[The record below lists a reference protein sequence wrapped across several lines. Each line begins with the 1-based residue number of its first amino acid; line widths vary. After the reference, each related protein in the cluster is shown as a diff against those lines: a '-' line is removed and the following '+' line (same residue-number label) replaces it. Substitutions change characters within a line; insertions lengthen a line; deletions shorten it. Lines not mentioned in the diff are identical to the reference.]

1 MDWLSPLTLAEIIAI
16 CKEYQIYV
24 SDAARRKRE
33 KMVSLIQTF
42 HEDARVIFEQ
52 RRDCKKNAALPNKRK
67 SDLPVQGPRK
77 KMKNSGP
84 SAGIN
89 GDDTMD
95 KSDEITLPSIVN
107 NNHITT
113 SPEFLHIPSQ
123 NELRD
128 CQAEFLQAISPSAV
142 REAVCAV
149 CALLCWEHECSVVNV
164 RNIPNAGRLQPAD
177 QDRHP
182 AQVLIAGM
190 LLEEKGVIEV
200 KGKCSATLCGACLQD
215 LHRDKIPRY
224 SLSNKMWIGNIPHQL
239 SCLTIPEQLL
249 LSPIYP
255 HCFIFKMYPKG
266 GAQDD
271 PTCLQSGLHGNVTS
285 YPMNTDEIFSML
297 QGHML
302 PRPME
307 ILPSIISGTYVG
319 VSNLPKHWLKST
331 FRIWRRVVLEALEWL
346 IEHNKCFSE
355 YTVDQAVM
363 ASLPKDDVPLEI
375 LASMRQET
383 SSHILLRE
391 HDSMCLVI
399 VSLQHESYMLE
410 SHLLVWYSQ

>member
-1 MDWLSPLTLAEIIAI
+1 MTDWLSPLTLAEIIAI

-24 SDAARRKRE
+24 SDAARRK
-33 KMVSLIQTF
+33 S
-42 HEDARVIFEQ
+42 
-52 RRDCKKNAALPNKRK
+52 LPNKRK
-67 SDLPVQGPRK
+67 SDSPVQGPRK

-84 SAGIN
+84 SASIN

-113 SPEFLHIPSQ
+113 SPEFLHIPPRMSFEIAKQ
-123 NELRD
+123 SSYKLSHLR
-128 CQAEFLQAISPSAV
+128 QFKRLF
-142 REAVCAV
+142 
-149 CALLCWEHECSVVNV
+149 ALVVNV

-177 QDRHP
+177 QDRHL

-200 KGKCSATLCGACLQD
+200 KGKCSGA
-215 LHRDKIPRY
+215 R
-224 SLSNKMWIGNIPHQL
+224 
-239 SCLTIPEQLL
+239 
-249 LSPIYP
+249 
-255 HCFIFKMYPKG
+255 
-266 GAQDD
+266 DD

-302 PRPME
+302 PQPME
-307 ILPSIISGTYVG
+307 ILPSIISVT
-319 VSNLPKHWLKST
+319 
-331 FRIWRRVVLEALEWL
+331 VVLEALEWL

-363 ASLPKDDVPLEI
+363 ASLPEDDVPLEI

-391 HDSMCLVI
+391 HDSYVPGDFSDDYGN
-399 VSLQHESYMLE
+399 VSEGAEPPNKQYDEGDVVPLQYIGSSQTELTAVSTSDLLEEGLTNLSKESQTEQPYA
-410 SHLLVWYSQ
+410 V